1 MGLFTK
7 HNLSDEELVKGCI
20 SGDRRCQKM
29 LYDRYSAKMY
39 GICLRYCGDKDSAQ
53 DALQEGFIL
62 VFAKIM
68 DFSFKGSL
76 EGWIKRIIINASLE
90 LLRKKG
96 DNLRI
101 ENVSEMEFDI
111 AYEDV
116 FHKFAAN
123 DLLEMIGNLPAGC
136 RAVFNMYAIEGFDHK
151 EIASMLSISEGTSKS
166 QLSRARTLLKE
177 EILKSDKNNKGAY
190 GRAQ

>member
-1 MGLFTK
+1 MSLFK
-7 HNLSDEELVKGCI
+7 KYNLSEEELVKGCI

-29 LYDRYSAKMY
+29 LYDKYSAKMY
-39 GICLRYCGDKDSAQ
+39 GICLRYCGDTDSAQ

-62 VFAKIM
+62 VFAKIV

-76 EGWIKRIIINASLE
+76 EGWIKRIIINSSLE

-101 ENVSEMEFDI
+101 ENVSEMEFDVS
-111 AYEDV
+111 YEDV
-116 FHKFAAN
+116 FHRFAAD
-123 DLLEMIGNLPAGC
+123 DLLEMIAKLPPGC
-136 RAVFNMYAIEGFDHK
+136 RAVFNMFAIEGYDHK

-166 QLSRARTLLKE
+166 QLSRARALLKE
-177 EILKSDKNNKGAY
+177 GILKADKHNKEIYVGA
-190 GRAQ
+190 R